1 MMRIL
6 KFGGKSL
13 ATLEKTQ
20 NICKNIKKIYKND
33 KKLIIIVSAIGNE
46 TNELIDLV
54 KDFHPEKTSKRELDA
69 LLATGENKSASIFA
83 IILNSIGVPAKS
95 FQGWQI
101 KINTMGDFQN
111 SLITNINKTK
121 LNECLDN
128 NIVAVVAGFQGVNK
142 DGDITTL
149 GRGGSDTTAAA
160 LGATF
165 NTNVELYS
173 DFNGL
178 FSVDPREKISKQLK
192 SISLNHLDKIT
203 SLGAKI
209 VSNRAVKI
217 AKENNF
223 SITLKSS
230 SEPQKKGT
238 IVSSLEHENLSIVIK
253 NNLCE
258 ICITTQSE
266 EKLKFYSK
274 NVLLWLKKYK
284 IYNFSLKNQII
295 TLLINQADKQE
306 ILNILTKK
314 LNI

>member
-33 KKLIIIVSAIGNE
+33 KKLIIIVSAMGNE

-54 KDFHPEKTSKRELDA
+54 KDFRPEKNSKRELDA

-83 IILNSIGVPAKS
+83 MVLNSIGVPAKS
-95 FQGWQI
+95 FQAWQI
-101 KINTMGDFQN
+101 KINTMGDYQN
-111 SLITNINKTK
+111 SLITSIDKTK
-121 LNECLDN
+121 LKECLDN
-128 NIVAVVAGFQGVNK
+128 NIVAVIAGFQGVNK
-142 DGDITTL
+142 NGDITTL

-165 NTNVELYS
+165 NTNIELYS
-173 DFNGL
+173 DFSGL
-178 FSVDPREKISKQLK
+178 FSVDPREKISKQIT
-192 SISLNHLDKIT
+192 SASLNHLDKIT
-203 SLGAKI
+203 LLGAKV

-217 AKENNF
+217 AKENNI

-230 SEPQKKGT
+230 SEQNKKGT
-238 IVSSLEHENLSIVIK
+238 IVSDLEHENLSIVIK

-258 ICITTQSE
+258 IFMTIQSE
-266 EKLKFYSK
+266 EKIKFYSK
-274 NVLLWLKKYK
+274 NVFLWLKNYK

-295 TLLINQADKQE
+295 TLLINQSDKEE

-314 LNI
+314 LNL

>member
-1 MMRIL
+1 MRIL

-13 ATLEKTQ
+13 STLEKTQ

-33 KKLIIIVSAIGNE
+33 KKLIIIVSAMGNE
-46 TNELIDLV
+46 TNEMIDFV
-54 KDFHPEKTSKRELDA
+54 KAFHPEKNAKRELDA
-69 LLATGENKSASIFA
+69 LLSTGETKSASLFA
-83 IILNSIGVPAKS
+83 MILNSIGVPAKS

-101 KINTMGDFQN
+101 KINTMGDYQN
-111 SLITNINKTK
+111 SLITSIDKNKILNCINQDT
-121 LNECLDN
+121 
-128 NIVAVVAGFQGVNK
+128 VAVVAGFQGVNK
-142 DGDITTL
+142 DEEITTL

-160 LGATF
+160 LGAIF

-178 FSVDPREKISKQLK
+178 FSIDPREATSKKINKT
-192 SISLNHLDKIT
+192 SLNQLDKIT

-217 AKENNF
+217 AKENNI
-223 SITLKSS
+223 SLILKSS
-230 SEPQKKGT
+230 TSPNKKGT
-238 IVSSLEHENLSIVIK
+238 LVSSLEHENLSIVTK

-258 ICITTQSE
+258 INITISNE
-266 EKLKFYSK
+266 KKLKIISK
-274 NVLLWLKKYK
+274 NVFLWLNNYK
-284 IYNFSLKNQII
+284 LYNFSLENQII

-314 LNI
+314 LNL